1 MTIKA
6 FNFIKI
12 NNLKNKNDR
21 EVKGMII
28 TLALFAAGMI
38 IGAGLLKYTSNN
50 NNNEFIT
57 IFNEYAIMRTEQKA
71 FRTFLNSLAVN
82 LFFIFLINFAG
93 LSCIGIP
100 ITVFITLIKGI
111 GLGFFAGYLFSQFSM
126 SGIGY
131 YLITVLPGAV
141 VSNTA
146 LLLACNS
153 AVFLSADILAIVLIK
168 KQSDENLIKNYLK
181 KNMLLII
188 ICITASMI
196 DCILI
201 KAFSFMFVF

>member
-6 FNFIKI
+6 FNFKKI
-12 NNLKNKNDR
+12 NNLKNDR

-50 NNNEFIT
+50 NSDFIS
-57 IFNEYAIMRTEQKA
+57 IFSEYTIMRTEQKA
-71 FRTFLNSLAVN
+71 FRTFCNSFAVN
-82 LFFIFLINFAG
+82 LLFMFLINFAG
-93 LSCIGIP
+93 LCCVGLP
-100 ITVFITLIKGI
+100 LTVFLIIMKGI

-131 YLITVLPGAV
+131 YLLTVLPGAV
-141 VSNTA
+141 ISNTA

-153 AVFLSADILAIVLIK
+153 AVFMSADILAIVLIK
-168 KQSDENLIKNYLK
+168 KQSDENLIKNYVK
-181 KNMLLII
+181 KNAMLII
-188 ICITASMI
+188 ICIISSVI
-196 DCILI
+196 DSILI

>member
-38 IGAGLLKYTSNN
+38 IGAGLLKYTSN